1 MKSRDSSRG
10 IFSPITAAWRWL
22 WAPRKNPHAAEER
35 ENQRRREKRRRSS
48 ATAAATKTR
57 VSTKPNTAPQ
67 TTELAYVDKSGNVRL
82 TEGGRVVARANKG
95 SKAAALADAKA
106 LYEQRAA
113 ELSALEAAINAPDA
127 LISELEGTIAQL
139 KNDLR
144 DTPGLGD
151 LTVLETRFS
160 ALEAELEHRTQ
171 EQWNQKRDVIAR
183 MEALSSAAP
192 GGLQVQIDALAAEW
206 SQSGSAGTVHDTVLD
221 RRYLAALE
229 AATVRRKM
237 AEEQPEVFAAERQ
250 AVLDELI
257 DLMSSSQRQNMHSKL
272 RELQLA
278 WAKAGGPEEPELH
291 QQFTQM
297 AAAIEQDIQT
307 FETETQDLRAEMEQ
321 EAASLEVTF
330 DTLANDTDAL
340 SDGKTLRALSKTVTA
355 LETRTAGSNRDIT
368 DRLRRRIDELHWR
381 ADREVEKR
389 RSQIGV
395 LAQEARAHLQQ
406 AQQLPAQVSTL
417 KEWRSVEDMAK
428 TGMASAETALAR
440 LKELGRLASDE
451 AGRIS
456 SELRDSRKAVNE
468 ARKAFFETLDES
480 RETNN
485 FRKRALLDRL
495 SHPPTGASVKELDE
509 HVDAVMAEWKQTGSA
524 GREADQSLW
533 AEFQDVR
540 SGIRNLRDEA
550 SAAERD
556 DFGARLAEAFTR
568 KRELSYAIEDE
579 IRMGRLVL
587 ENKKDPKFEKELR
600 RKERRLEDLRKD
612 LADIQRK
619 LSKLSRNRSPELAE
633 PKSAQPT
640 DHAA

>member
-1 MKSRDSSRG
+1 MKSRGSSRG

-35 ENQRRREKRRRSS
+35 ENQRRREKRRRSN
-48 ATAAATKTR
+48 ATAAAPKTR
-57 VSTKPNTAPQ
+57 LSTKADQAPQ
-67 TTELAYVDKSGNVRL
+67 STELAYVDKSGNVRL

-113 ELSALEAAINAPDA
+113 ELSDLEQAMNAPKA
-127 LISELEGTIAQL
+127 LISELEGKVAQL
-139 KNDLR
+139 KNDIR

-151 LTVLETRFS
+151 LNALESRFS
-160 ALEAELEHRTQ
+160 TLEAELENRTQ

-183 MEALSSAAP
+183 MEALSKAAP
-192 GGLQVQIDALAAEW
+192 NGLETQIDALALEW
-206 SQSGSAGTVHDTVLD
+206 SRSGSAGTVHDTVLE
-221 RRYLAALE
+221 RRYVAALE
-229 AATVRRKM
+229 AATVRRRM
-237 AEEQPEVFAAERQ
+237 AEERPEVFAAERQ

-257 DLMSSSQRQNMHSKL
+257 DLMSSSERENMHPN
-272 RELQLA
+272 LQGLERA
-278 WAKAGGPEEPELH
+278 WAEAGGPEEPELH

-297 AAAIEQDIQT
+297 TAAIEQDIQT
-307 FETETQDLRAEMEQ
+307 FEAETQDLRAEMER
-321 EAASLEVTF
+321 EAESLELAF
-330 DTLANDTDAL
+330 DSLANDTDAL
-340 SDGKTLRALSKTVTA
+340 SDGRTLRTLSKTVSG

-368 DRLRRRIDELHWR
+368 DRLRRRIDELHWH

-389 RSQIGV
+389 RSQVVV
-395 LAQEARAHLQQ
+395 LAQEARAHLHQ
-406 AQQLPAQVSTL
+406 AQNLPAHVATL
-417 KEWRSVEDMAK
+417 KEWRGVEDMAK
-428 TGMASAETALAR
+428 SGMASAETALAR
-440 LKELGRLASDE
+440 LKDLGRLASDE
-451 AGRIS
+451 AGRVS

-480 RETNN
+480 RETNS

-509 HVDAVMAEWKQTGSA
+509 HVDAIMAEWKQTGSA
-524 GREADQSLW
+524 GRESDQSLW
-533 AEFQDVR
+533 TEFQEVR
-540 SGIRNLRDEA
+540 SGIRTLRDEA

-600 RKERRLEDLRKD
+600 RKERRLEELRKD

-619 LSKLSRNRSPELAE
+619 LSKLSRTRSTEVAE
-633 PKSAQPT
+633 AKSAQPT